1 MVTPN
6 TAEVVRFAGG
16 WLFDRVMAGWDAT
29 VYRADEDEDDDRPL
43 RIIGARAAGLE
54 QVVAPLPHGAAPQ
67 AIAVHTEIYNRDA
80 RVRRMVLDALGDR
93 SARVSLWGDLR
104 TAGGDEG
111 SCSVLYRL
119 SAAARAFKAEALA
132 ATGAAAGAE
141 DPVERFLH
149 IEPLRFNTI

>member
-1 MVTPN
+1 VVTPS
-6 TAEVVRFAGG
+6 TAEAVRFAGG

-29 VYRADEDEDDDRPL
+29 VYRADEDDDRPL
-43 RIIGARAAGLE
+43 RIIGARAAGLDHL
-54 QVVAPLPHGAAPQ
+54 VAALPRGAAPH
-67 AIAVHTEIYNRDA
+67 AIAVHTDIYNRDA
-80 RVRRMVLDALGDR
+80 RVRRMVLDALGER

-119 SAAARAFKAEALA
+119 SAAARAFKAQALA
-132 ATGAAAGAE
+132 AASVPAGAD